1 MKRAQWLNH
10 LRTID
15 RLREKGLLDDRGRL
29 KCIDALIDAER
40 KEWDKID
47 MENAGL
53 IPTQKRDGGKSTQ

>member
-1 MKRAQWLNH
+1 MNRTQWLNH

-15 RLREKGLLDDRGRL
+15 RLREKGLLNSEGRL

-47 MENAGL
+47 MENMGL
-53 IPTQKRDGGKSTQ
+53 IPKEETKKND